1 MTTHSVRQ
9 AAADA
14 SQAPGLTTTL
24 IVLAVVISAAVL
36 CALDKLTGEALTGI
50 YSAILGGVLVRAGV
64 ASGSAAS
71 SSPPTAGD

>member
-1 MTTHSVRQ
+1 MSSHSVRQ

-24 IVLAVVISAAVL
+24 IVLAVIVGATVL
-36 CALDKLTGEALTGI
+36 CYVDKINGDALVGLF
-50 YSAILGGVLVRAGV
+50 SAILGGVLVRAGV

-71 SSPPTAGD
+71 SAPPAGD

>member
-1 MTTHSVRQ
+1 MSTHSMRQ

-24 IVLAVVISAAVL
+24 IVLAVIVGASLLCYFGKINGDAVV
-36 CALDKLTGEALTGI
+36 GI
-50 YSAILGGVLVRAGV
+50 FSAILGGVLVRAGV

-71 SSPPTAGD
+71 ASPPAGD

>member
-1 MTTHSVRQ
+1 MTTHSMRQ

-24 IVLAVVISAAVL
+24 IVLAVIVSSALLCYFGKVSGDAFIGVL
-36 CALDKLTGEALTGI
+36 AT
-50 YSAILGGVLVRAGV
+50 ILGGVLVRAGV

-71 SSPPTAGD
+71 ASPPAGD